1 MDKLIKW
8 LIVGVVVMGLG
19 LLGLVAYKQG
29 WLKINQKNIDMANKF
44 VVVPGTPSINPVETS
59 LISDTS
65 TRGLFKGIDGDQ
77 MGLNIVNSDGS
88 NAVVTWKLTDQTTAA
103 CTSDLYVDT
112 NGVTKRRSNEY
123 VNYNKEDMMQPLSN
137 KIDWVKENAKI
148 DSSVMVY
155 GDKSTMTA
163 KTIYLYMD
171 KCL

>member
-1 MDKLIKW
+1 
-8 LIVGVVVMGLG
+8 
-19 LLGLVAYKQG
+19 
-29 WLKINQKNIDMANKF
+29 
-44 VVVPGTPSINPVETS
+44 
-59 LISDTS
+59 
-65 TRGLFKGIDGDQ
+65 

-155 GDKSTMTA
+155 GDKVQ
-163 KTIYLYMD
+163 
-171 KCL
+171 